1 MKHIIHRGKVGA
13 NGFPLS
19 GKGKESWLEQE
30 RKSTFSGLCRTLCIQ
45 RKRSC
50 LFVYCGNNTFNVV
63 IDNISTFDSVCI
75 EALSLLAVCVI
86 WVGFKADVTM
96 THRDLLV

>member
-30 RKSTFSGLCRTLCIQ
+30 RKRERTPLVDSVGHFAS
-45 RKRSC
+45 KENAPAF
-50 LFVYCGNNTFNVV
+50 LFIVV
-63 IDNISTFDSVCI
+63 I
-75 EALSLLAVCVI
+75 
-86 WVGFKADVTM
+86 
-96 THRDLLV
+96 THLMW